1 MLVRQQR
8 FYLRMVQKL
17 AHELR
22 KHLAVLQPVTVLR
35 EGGGVPN
42 RIVGRKPH
50 EPAVQKIVVQLFHE
64 LSFRPDAVEHLQQQS
79 AQQLLRRDRGTSFAR
94 VKLPQATVQL
104 AEYLTDKLPDFPQ
117 RMAHRHPC
125 LRRYVRKQPAL
136 ILKCC
141 LLYTSDAPAEY
152 RGVD

>member
-104 AEYLTDKLPDFPQ
+104 AEYLTDKLPGSSSANGSPESAPPAICKKTTRPDPQ
-117 RMAHRHPC
+117 MLSACKP
-125 LRRYVRKQPAL
+125 P
-136 ILKCC
+136 
-141 LLYTSDAPAEY
+141 
-152 RGVD
+152 